1 MGRPTKSPE
10 EMFARVSLTLPS
22 ETFRLAK
29 EKCKE
34 TNTPFSTFVSE
45 CIQYRLQRRDP
56 RLDKVIE
63 VVEELR
69 TILR

>member
-10 EMFARVSLTLPS
+10 DMYVRASFTLPS

-45 CIQYRLQRRDP
+45 CIQYRLNRRDP